1 MMSDLATLSREWLTA
16 KATEAAAQ
24 SHRRSIEDQMRALIG
39 VPETLEGV
47 TKATPE
53 GYEIKVTGRID
64 RKVDSEKLQELAAE
78 AGLSDHLASLFRWK
92 PELNLTVWKA
102 ADKSITDALAGAITA
117 KPGRPSFT
125 ITIKDN

>member
-1 MMSDLATLSREWLTA
+1 MDLATLSREWLLA

-24 SHRRSIEDQMRALIG
+24 AHRRTIEDQMRSLIG

-47 TKATPE
+47 TKAAPD

-78 AGLSDHLASLFRWK
+78 AGLSDHLPNLFRWK
-92 PELNLTVWKA
+92 PELNMNVWKA
-102 ADKSITDALAGAITA
+102 TDKSITDALAGAITA
-117 KPGRPSFT
+117 KPSRPSFA
-125 ITIKDN
+125 ITPKE

>member
-1 MMSDLATLSREWLTA
+1 MDLATLSREWLTA

-24 SHRRSIEDQMRALIG
+24 AHRRTIEDQMRSLIG

-47 TKATPE
+47 TKAAPD

-78 AGLSDHLASLFRWK
+78 AGLSDHLPNLFRWK

-102 ADKSITDALAGAITA
+102 TDKSITDALSGAITA
-117 KPGRPSFT
+117 KPSRPSFA
-125 ITIKDN
+125 ITPKE

>member
-1 MMSDLATLSREWLTA
+1 MDLATLSREWLIA

-24 SHRRSIEDQMRALIG
+24 AHRRTIEDQMRSLIG

-47 TKATPE
+47 TKAAPD

-78 AGLSDHLASLFRWK
+78 AGLADHLPNLFRWK
-92 PELNLTVWKA
+92 PELNLNVWKA
-102 ADKSITDALAGAITA
+102 TDKSITDALAGAITA
-117 KPGRPSFT
+117 KPSRPSFA
-125 ITIKDN
+125 ITPKE

>member
-1 MMSDLATLSREWLTA
+1 MDLATLSREWLMA

-24 SHRRSIEDQMRALIG
+24 AHRRTIEDQMRSLIG

-47 TKATPE
+47 TKAAPE

-78 AGLSDHLASLFRWK
+78 AGLSDHLPNLFRWK
-92 PELNLTVWKA
+92 PELNMNVWKA
-102 ADKSITDALAGAITA
+102 TDKSITDALAGAITA
-117 KPGRPSFT
+117 KPSRPSFA
-125 ITIKDN
+125 ITPKE

>member
-1 MMSDLATLSREWLTA
+1 MDLATLSREWLMA

-24 SHRRSIEDQMRALIG
+24 AHRRTIEDQMRSLIG

-47 TKATPE
+47 TKAAPE

-78 AGLSDHLASLFRWK
+78 AGLSDHLPNLFRWK
-92 PELNLTVWKA
+92 PELNINVWKA
-102 ADKSITDALAGAITA
+102 TDKSITDALAGAITA
-117 KPGRPSFT
+117 KPSRPSFA
-125 ITIKDN
+125 ITPKE